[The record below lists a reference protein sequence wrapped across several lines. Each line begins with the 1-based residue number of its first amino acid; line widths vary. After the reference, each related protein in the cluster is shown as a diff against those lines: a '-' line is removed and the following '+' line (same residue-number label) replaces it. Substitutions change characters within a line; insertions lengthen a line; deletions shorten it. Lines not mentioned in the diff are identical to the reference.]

1 LVKVESREEKRKK
14 NRDKMELKEK
24 LITSFLAFENSVS
37 TDTET
42 NVHDIRSKAFTH
54 FEQNG
59 FPTKKDEEWKYTP
72 LKPILKHDYNVFPK
86 AGTAIE
92 FKDVKR
98 YFLHEI
104 ESYKIVFIDGVYS
117 SFLSDTTHEGY
128 DICLLSAALKK
139 PKYKMVIDHYFN
151 TIASKK
157 ESITSLNTAFSKEG
171 AYINIPKNTVVPKP
185 IQVVYFS
192 TGSEAQLMLQ
202 PRNLIIVGENSHVQI
217 VERHQSLTS
226 NVVLTNSVTEIFA
239 GTRAIVDYYK
249 IQNDQ
254 KTASLI
260 DNTYVQQQR
269 QSVASVNTFSFGG
282 NLTRNN
288 LEFYQEGEHITSNLN
303 GITIIG
309 DKQLVDNH
317 TLVNHKY
324 PNCES
329 HELYKGIYADKSTGV
344 FNGKVIVEQEA
355 QKTNAFQ
362 QNNNILIDDG
372 ATINA
377 KPQLEI
383 FADDVKCSHGCTIG
397 QLDEDALFYLRSR
410 GIPKKEAEALLL
422 YAFANDALQKIKI
435 SELKTRITRL
445 IAKKLGVDL
454 GFDL

>member
-1 LVKVESREEKRKK
+1 MDLKDKLV
-14 NRDKMELKEK
+14 
-24 LITSFLAFENSVS
+24 TSFLAFENRVC
-37 TDTET
+37 TDTES
-42 NVHDIRSKAFTH
+42 NLHDIRSEAFHYFETH
-54 FEQNG
+54 G
-59 FPTKKDEEWKYTP
+59 FPSKKEEEWKYTS
-72 LKPILKHDYNVFPK
+72 LKSILKHNYTIFPT
-86 AGTAIE
+86 AENAIE
-92 FKDVKR
+92 FKDIKK

-104 ESYKIVFIDGVYS
+104 ESYKIVFIDGIYS
-117 SFLSDTTHEGY
+117 SFWSETTHDGY

-151 TIASKK
+151 TIASKND
-157 ESITSLNTAFSKEG
+157 SITSLNTAFSKEG
-171 AYINIPKNTVVPKP
+171 AYIHIPKNTVLPKP
-185 IQVVYFS
+185 IQILHFS
-192 TGSEAQLMLQ
+192 TGSEAEIMLQ

-217 VERHQSLTS
+217 VERHQSLNE

-239 GTRAIVDYYK
+239 AKRAIVDYYK
-249 IQNDQ
+249 IQND
-254 KTASLI
+254 KATASLL
-260 DNTYVQQQR
+260 DNTYVKQQQ
-269 QSVASVNTFSFGG
+269 QSVVSVNTFSFGG

-288 LEFYQEGEHITSNLN
+288 LEFSQEGEGITSNLN

-309 DKQLVDNH
+309 DKQHVDNH
-317 TLVNHKY
+317 TLVNHNY

-344 FNGKVIVEQEA
+344 FNGKVIVQREA

-362 QNNNILIDDG
+362 QNDNILIDDR
-372 ATINA
+372 ASINT

-397 QLDEDALFYLRSR
+397 QLNEDALFYLRSR

-445 IAKKLGVDL
+445 IAQKLGVEL
-454 GFDL
+454 GFVL